1 VTVEYF
7 VPDGVWVASTNAPGK
22 DSPASA
28 VTLPEMFDVVT
39 PCEYELKLIINMS
52 RVTKL
57 NFIKFFNLFFILFF
71 FFFN

>member
-22 DSPASA
+22 DSPTSV

-39 PCEYELKLIINMS
+39 PCEYPLFAYANVSSKANEYIKTFFI
-52 RVTKL
+52 KL
-57 NFIKFFNLFFILFF
+57 NCFIIVFVV
-71 FFFN
+71 